1 MSNSVVVTVKNNAT
15 IDIFVAGD
23 PNWDDQELMVDG
35 EVIAEPYTLS
45 KGKTVAVS
53 VNWDSAPAE
62 EMMGVIFARAK
73 NYERGAFY
81 QLAVGQDDTSNL
93 AVTVEYTHGELD
105 FKYTLN
111 NQAPWSMTM
120 SFTGQD
126 V

>member
-35 EVIAEPYTLS
+35 EVITEPYTLS
-45 KGKTVAVS
+45 KGKTAAVS

-62 EMMGVIFARAK
+62 EMMGVIFAQAK

-81 QLAVGQDDTSNL
+81 QLAVGQDDTGNL
-93 AVTVEYTHGELD
+93 AVTVENTHGDLD

-120 SFTGQD
+120 SFTAS
-126 V
+126 